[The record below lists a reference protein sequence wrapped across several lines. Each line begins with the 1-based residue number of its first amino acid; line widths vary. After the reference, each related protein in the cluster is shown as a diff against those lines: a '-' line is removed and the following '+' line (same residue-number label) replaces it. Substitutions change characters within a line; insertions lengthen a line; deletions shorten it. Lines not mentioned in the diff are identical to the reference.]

1 MTRLNA
7 IERVLPEHGR
17 INLRTFTII
26 AADACY
32 IVAVH
37 VLIIDDDTELCDLL
51 RQLLEREGFT
61 AAFAHDG
68 NTGLRAALA
77 GDADI
82 AVLDVGLPGMD
93 GFGVLRKLRESS
105 RLPVLMLTARGE
117 DLDRI
122 LGLELG
128 ADDYLAKPFHPRELT
143 ARLRAILRRV
153 EPHNDPAAAR
163 IEINGVRLDPGTREV
178 SAGGE
183 KIQITTIEFDILQ
196 FLMQAAGRVV
206 SRDMLMEQLYQR
218 KASPFDRAIDVHIS
232 HLRRK
237 LERGTTVIRTVRG
250 VGYQFCRTAEEAVE

>member
-1 MTRLNA
+1 M
-7 IERVLPEHGR
+7 
-17 INLRTFTII
+17 
-26 AADACY
+26 
-32 IVAVH
+32 H
-37 VLIIDDDTELCDLL
+37 VLIIDDDVELCDLL
-51 RQLLEREGFT
+51 RQLLVREGYAVT
-61 AAFAHDG
+61 FAHDG
-68 NTGLRAALA
+68 NSGLSAAL
-77 GDADI
+77 GGGADI

-153 EPHNDPAAAR
+153 EPRPDAGAAR
-163 IEINGVRLDPGTREV
+163 MEINGVRLDPGSREV
-178 SAGGE
+178 SLDGE
-183 KIQITTIEFDILQ
+183 RLSITTIEFDILQ
-196 FLMQAAGRVV
+196 VLMQAAGRVV

-237 LERGTTVIRTVRG
+237 LERSRPVIRTVRG
-250 VGYQFCRTAEEAVE
+250 VGYQFCRNAEEAAE